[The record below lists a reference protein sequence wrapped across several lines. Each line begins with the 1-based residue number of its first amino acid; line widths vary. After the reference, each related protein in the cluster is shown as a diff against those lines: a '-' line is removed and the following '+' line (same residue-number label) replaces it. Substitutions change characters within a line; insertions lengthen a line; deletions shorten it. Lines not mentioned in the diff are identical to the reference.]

1 MITKTKNIIIK
12 IDNIEAI
19 SNEIDLDIPHLEI
32 VTIMYTDARN
42 REKEHSFILNLN

>member
-1 MITKTKNIIIK
+1 MRTKTITIVNIDCII
-12 IDNIEAI
+12 
-19 SNEIDLDIPHLEI
+19 NEIDLDIPHLEI